1 MILVGLG
8 ANLEFD
14 GFSPV
19 QNMEKVLADLDS
31 HEHVEVEDVSSWY
44 RTAPVGKVDQPDYV
58 NGVAR
63 LKTRLEPLDLMSLL
77 LETEK
82 RYGRVRGERWGPRTM
97 DLDLLDFDACVLD
110 THVVDTHVGDTG
122 EEGITLHLP
131 HPRMHE
137 RAFVL
142 APLLDVAPT
151 WKHPVSG
158 RSGADYLTEIG
169 ANQEVQ
175 RVDVVGGGGW

>member
-19 QNMEKVLADLDS
+19 QNMEKALADLGN
-31 HEHVEVEDVSSWY
+31 HGHVEVEDVSSWY
-44 RTAPVGKVDQPDYV
+44 RTAPVGGIDQPDYV

-63 LKTRLEPLDLMSLL
+63 LKTRIDPLDLMRLL

-97 DLDLLDFDACVLD
+97 DLDLLDFDGCVLD
-110 THVVDTHVGDTG
+110 SE

-137 RAFVL
+137 RVFVL

-158 RSGADYLTEIG
+158 RSGANYLTEIG

-175 RVDVVGGGGW
+175 RVDVVGGDEW

>member
-19 QNMEKVLADLDS
+19 QNMEKVLADLD
-31 HEHVEVEDVSSWY
+31 EHAQVHVEDVSSWY
-44 RTAPVGKVDQPDYV
+44 LTAPVGKIDQPDYV

-63 LKTRLEPLDLMSLL
+63 LRTSLAPLDLMHLL

-97 DLDLLDFDACVLD
+97 DLDLLDFDGSILD
-110 THVVDTHVGDTG
+110 SGD
-122 EEGITLHLP
+122 ESITLHLP

-137 RAFVL
+137 RVFVL

-175 RVDVVGGGGW
+175 RVDVVGDDGW

>member
-8 ANLEFD
+8 ANLEFG
-14 GFSPV
+14 GFTPV
-19 QNMEKVLADLDS
+19 QNMEKVLAELDD
-31 HEHVEVEDVSSWY
+31 HESVEVEDVSSWY
-44 RTAPVGKVDQPDYV
+44 STAPVGKVDQPDYV
-58 NGVAR
+58 NGAAR
-63 LKTRLEPLDLMSLL
+63 LKTRLEPLDLMRLL

-97 DLDLLDFDACVLD
+97 DLDLLDFDGSVLD
-110 THVVDTHVGDTG
+110 TA

-158 RSGADYLTEIG
+158 RSGADYLTDIG